1 MTEIT
6 AQLSSPLQHNFP
18 SFLKQDM
25 SLKFY
30 FKISITTD
38 IKRKTIDLSKNH
50 IYSKN
55 EAFRRF

>member
-1 MTEIT
+1 MPKYMTEIT

-38 IKRKTIDLSKNH
+38 IKRKTIDLSKKP
-50 IYSKN
+50 YL
-55 EAFRRF
+55 F